1 MLMTIVAVR
10 DKKCDCFSRPFFA
23 QTPAAAIRS
32 FSDEVNRAHEENPY
46 YKHPEDYALYELGQY
61 NDEDGSINT
70 HALPKLLIQAD
81 QTIQEKNYSK
91 PFTAV

>member
-1 MLMTIVAVR
+1 MIMTIVAVR

-32 FSDEVNRAHEENPY
+32 FNDEVNRAAQDNPY
-46 YKHPEDYALYELGQY
+46 YQHPEDYALYELGQY
-61 NDEDGSINT
+61 NDQDGSINS
-70 HALPKLLIQAD
+70 HLLPKLLIQAD
-81 QTIQEKNYSK
+81 QTVAEKSFHK